1 MSDRATLAAYDSAA
15 GAYAQDWHDQPPP
28 TDLHD
33 IVRRYFKPGTPTAEQ
48 PKPRPVPVA
57 GTFRLLVLGR

>member
-1 MSDRATLAAYDSAA
+1 MIIAKRRLMSVLA
-15 GAYAQDWHDQPPP
+15 GALCLTA
-28 TDLHD
+28 L
-33 IVRRYFKPGTPTAEQ
+33 RKPGTRTAEQ